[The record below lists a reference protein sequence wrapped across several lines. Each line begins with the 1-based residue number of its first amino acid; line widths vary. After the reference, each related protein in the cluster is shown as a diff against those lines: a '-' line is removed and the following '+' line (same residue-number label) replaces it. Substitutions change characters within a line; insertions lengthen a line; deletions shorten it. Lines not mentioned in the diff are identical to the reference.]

1 MNVTLPNEKAI
12 KKKQM
17 IIYVLIILFC
27 VISIIIAFY
36 VQFYARIDFG
46 KMLGISA
53 NQEGSFGNKT
63 QEQILDLETNF
74 DKIFTNNIEN
84 DNGENDA
91 KKIDANNNL
100 VYTKYEKKEIKQNS
114 YDLEIRI
121 PTINIDTEIISKYN
135 EEIEETYAR
144 NALNVLNSQNRN
156 IIFTVEYTANVYN
169 GILSLIIRSNLKE
182 GSNAQRVIIQTYNY
196 DLRNN
201 KEISLE
207 EVLAIEHLDKENVQ
221 NRIKTKIEE
230 EQKRADELN
239 KLGYTIYTRDVQND
253 MYKIENTQEFYF
265 TNDTLYIIYPY
276 GNESET
282 SETDLIVL

>member
-53 NQEGSFGNKT
+53 NQEGSFGNKA

-253 MYKIENTQEFYF
+253 MYKIENTQEFYL

>member
-36 VQFYARIDFG
+36 MQFYARIDFG

-121 PTINIDTEIISKYN
+121 PTINIDNEIISKYN
-135 EEIEETYAR
+135 EEIEETYAK

-253 MYKIENTQEFYF
+253 MYKIENTQEFYL

>member
-53 NQEGSFGNKT
+53 NQEGGFGNKT

-121 PTINIDTEIISKYN
+121 PTINIDNEIISKYN

-253 MYKIENTQEFYF
+253 MYKIENTQEFYL

>member
-53 NQEGSFGNKT
+53 NQEGSFGNKA

-121 PTINIDTEIISKYN
+121 PTINIDNEIISKYN

-253 MYKIENTQEFYF
+253 MYKIENTQEFYL

>member
-121 PTINIDTEIISKYN
+121 PTINIDNEIISKYN

-230 EQKRADELN
+230 EQKRTDELN

-253 MYKIENTQEFYF
+253 MYKIENTQEFYL

>member
-121 PTINIDTEIISKYN
+121 PTINIDNEIISKYN

-207 EVLAIEHLDKENVQ
+207 EILAIEHLDKENVQ

-253 MYKIENTQEFYF
+253 MYKIENTQEFYL

>member
-12 KKKQM
+12 KTKQM

-121 PTINIDTEIISKYN
+121 PTINIDNEIISKYN

-144 NALNVLNSQNRN
+144 NALNILNSQNRN

-207 EVLAIEHLDKENVQ
+207 EILAIEHLDKENVQ

-253 MYKIENTQEFYF
+253 MYKIENTQEFYL

>member
-121 PTINIDTEIISKYN
+121 PTINIDNEIISKYN

-253 MYKIENTQEFYF
+253 MYKIENTQEFYL